1 MVLRFILDSF
11 TCAVRLSDSKMC
23 DYLASAST
31 DSSTDAFASK
41 ILDFCVNNSLHISC
55 AESLTGG
62 LLADSFVNIPGASK
76 VFLGSAVTYDI
87 REKSKI
93 LGVDSDLLKTCG
105 AVEPSVAKQ
114 MAFGCARLYS
124 GAKWQYDCMDS
135 SKDVDSA
142 DFPVIGLSTTGVA
155 GPGPDGLKPQGL
167 AYVGIFIPN
176 VASKRCSSLDFDLV
190 SLKINNIKDRVFEC
204 KCGKISNLSLSRCST
219 YSVDHGFT
227 LCAQLNIS
235 GDRKDVRIGVV
246 SALIRIFYALIFE
259 DWIFYART

>member
-1 MVLRFILDSF
+1 MCDDLVSDF
-11 TCAVRLSDSKMC
+11 TSDS
-23 DYLASAST
+23 T
-31 DSSTDAFASK
+31 DFFASK

-93 LGVDSDLLKTCG
+93 LGVDCDLLKTCG

-124 GAKWQYDCMDS
+124 GAKWQYDCTDS

-176 VASKRCSSLDFDLV
+176 VASKRCSSLDFDL
-190 SLKINNIKDRVFEC
+190 DRVFEC

-246 SALIRIFYALIFE
+246 SALIKIFYALIFE